1 MRTVFE
7 KTVPLIT
14 AAAEVEKRMK
24 MMAAESATAEIAES
38 ATAEQVEKTMKMPSM
53 MVAESEQKAL
63 VEKIMKSLLSA
74 ETEQVETV
82 VTVEQFAALD

>member
-1 MRTVFE
+1 
-7 KTVPLIT
+7 
-14 AAAEVEKRMK
+14 
-24 MMAAESATAEIAES
+24 
-38 ATAEQVEKTMKMPSM
+38 MKMPSM